1 MSVLI
6 DNNEF
11 HGDIRV
17 LSGSECLASF
27 YDIDVKQISPNHFVI
42 EIPNGTVFWYFNAT
56 TEITERKDEK
66 TSNNEITVWKDCY
79 FSRLLHKNN
88 A

>member
-17 LSGSECLASF
+17 YSGCMCLAAF
-27 YDIDVKQISPNHFVI
+27 DDADVKQISPNHFVI
-42 EIPNGTVFWYFNAT
+42 EIPNGTIFRYFNAT
-56 TEITERKDEK
+56 IEITERKEEK
-66 TSNNEITVWKDCY
+66 TSNNEITV
-79 FSRLLHKNN
+79 
-88 A
+88 